1 MTFLI
6 RHLIIRSQITKLLRK
21 INHMFYLKDLPT
33 EKTLREFRERYPNLD
48 MSALKTCTQLLRTGS
63 DLLTAFETIL
73 GEHGLSQGRF
83 LTLIVMNR
91 TPNKAISPS
100 VLAEKVGVKR
110 ATMTGLLDGLERQG
124 LVERIAHPQDRRKL
138 DIRLTK
144 KGRQLLDQM
153 LPGYYDQ
160 IEKLMENLSE
170 NERQSLGLLLGKVN
184 QGLSTLFKM

>member
-1 MTFLI
+1 
-6 RHLIIRSQITKLLRK
+6 
-21 INHMFYLKDLPT
+21 MFYLKDLPT

-170 NERQSLGLLLGKVN
+170 NERQSLGILLGKVN

>member
-1 MTFLI
+1 
-6 RHLIIRSQITKLLRK
+6 
-21 INHMFYLKDLPT
+21 MFYLKDLPT

-48 MSALKTCTQLLRTGS
+48 MSALKVCTELLRTGS

-73 GEHGLSQGRF
+73 SKHGLSQGRF

-110 ATMTGLLDGLERQG
+110 ATMTGLLDGLERKG
-124 LVERIAHPQDRRKL
+124 LVERIAHPEDRRKL
-138 DIRLTK
+138 GIRLTN
-144 KGRQLLDQM
+144 KGRQLLDEM
-153 LPGYYDQ
+153 LPGYYDH
-160 IEKLMENLSE
+160 IGKLMANLSE
-170 NERQSLGLLLGKVN
+170 KEREGLGFLLGKVN